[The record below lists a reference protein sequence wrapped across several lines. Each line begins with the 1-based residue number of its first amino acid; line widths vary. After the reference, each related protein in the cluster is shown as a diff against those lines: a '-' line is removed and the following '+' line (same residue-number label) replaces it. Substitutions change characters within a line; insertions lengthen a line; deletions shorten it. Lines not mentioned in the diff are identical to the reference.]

1 MSPVHAVF
9 HERPCAALPQRIFF
23 RVALPTAAARKRW
36 CCSPTSLYS
45 LPRSASPNSS
55 APWGWGP
62 HDAGRRTSW
71 VGTPASSL
79 ILLLVGRLIMRNC
92 MHVNEWIQHIFH
104 SHMHKR
110 FHLFCHSTTVCIM
123 WSSVYMHVC
132 ITWYYARV
140 EESWGGSLARDWRAA
155 PADASHD

>member
-1 MSPVHAVF
+1 MLQAWEEAAKRILGATVELDSWASARLKEQSQSAARDGTRVANPRGVSREA
-9 HERPCAALPQRIFF
+9 CAALPQRIFF

-92 MHVNEWIQHIFH
+92 MHVNE
-104 SHMHKR
+104 
-110 FHLFCHSTTVCIM
+110 
-123 WSSVYMHVC
+123 
-132 ITWYYARV
+132 
-140 EESWGGSLARDWRAA
+140 
-155 PADASHD
+155 